1 MFEKL
6 NLYFFGETEIA
17 FEDGLIFYGATGG
30 MLFVGF
36 LNLLFG

>member
-1 MFEKL
+1 MITKL
-6 NLYFFGETEIA
+6 NLYFFGEAEIA
-17 FEDGLIFYGATGG
+17 WEDAFIYYGCVGG

>member
-1 MFEKL
+1 MMTKL
-6 NLYFFGETEIA
+6 NLYFFGEPEIA
-17 FEDGLIFYGATGG
+17 WEDALIFYGATGG

>member
-1 MFEKL
+1 MMTKL
-6 NLYFFGETEIA
+6 NLYFFGEPVIA
-17 FEDGLIFYGATGG
+17 WEDALIFYGATGG